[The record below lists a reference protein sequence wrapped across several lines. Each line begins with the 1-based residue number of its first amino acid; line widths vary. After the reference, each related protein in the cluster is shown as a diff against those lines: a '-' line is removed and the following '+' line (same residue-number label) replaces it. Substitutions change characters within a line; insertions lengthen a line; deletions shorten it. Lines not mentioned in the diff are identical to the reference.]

1 MAHELTTP
9 QSDEPTE
16 RELARQTKRTQRNRG
31 IARAILVPTLLS
43 LLYYLLIAP
52 SSYQSKFEFMIEG
65 TQKAAPDLLS
75 GFGIPAVSA
84 ASNDARIVGDY
95 LRSAEMVNLLRNRWG
110 FGEAYSRPTLD
121 PFSRLS
127 VQSPIE
133 RAVDF
138 WHDKAKID
146 YDSTANTISVSVSAY
161 TPQDAKKLADGVLD
175 GANLIVNQLDARAS
189 VTEQEVAGRQL
200 DEQKRQFDE
209 VRKRVAKIR
218 GSDTMTLDAQS
229 AQVVQTISQI
239 DSEIARLRVEQAT
252 ARSIYQPSAPQARS
266 VDAKITAL
274 ETARNSAVRRA
285 QTGPGSGV
293 AESDVAARTAVL
305 DYEFA
310 QKSYYAALQTY
321 QAASN
326 KADAKQRYVVAFIP
340 PRLPERSNY
349 WLRLW
354 NVLAIMLASTILV
367 GVGMLTFSV
376 IKDHA
381 Q

>member
-16 RELARQTKRTQRNRG
+16 RELARQAKRTQRNRA

-75 GFGIPAVSA
+75 GFGIPAASA

-161 TPQDAKKLADGVLD
+161 TPADAKKLADGVLD
-175 GANLIVNQLDARAS
+175 GAKLIVNQLDSRAS

-218 GSDTMTLDAQS
+218 GNDTMTLDAQS

-266 VDAKITAL
+266 VDVKIAAL
-274 ETARNSAVRRA
+274 EAARDSAVRRA
-285 QTGPGSGV
+285 QKGPGAGV
-293 AESDVAARTAVL
+293 AESDVSARTAVL

-340 PRLPERSNY
+340 PRLP
-349 WLRLW
+349 
-354 NVLAIMLASTILV
+354 
-367 GVGMLTFSV
+367 
-376 IKDHA
+376 
-381 Q
+381 